1 MNRLGE
7 FFSYISN
14 NEGVRDVS
22 FLLQH
27 RTSNP
32 FNEASE
38 KIAASIQLIQESI
51 QETSASFIDQY
62 NAILSYCSSMSD
74 DERQK
79 FIQETNDSIQEI
91 ENCITDLAKNVN
103 DGKMRLKGQA
113 IEHSVAVFQI
123 LDKQLN
129 QARRDLDYLRLQRYI
144 SLNRSKNA
152 NTPAAPPLAP
162 QQMVRKYAATVNG
175 PIEPAEQMPEINEQ
189 YQRALLQ
196 EHDNIVAELI
206 DFNSQVRIADEKV
219 ENIGLIVSSY
229 NELLASQNQ
238 QLRVIQSQVEQTQ
251 SNYQE
256 AHTQLKIAIDKAQMK
271 HLMLAIIVFIMGLL
285 LLYKAF

>member
-256 AHTQLKIAIDKAQMK
+256 AHAQLKIAIDKAQMK